1 MGGDAIAGA
10 LDGGGDFVAE
20 NSRELD
26 ERIFAAKCG
35 EVAATKSHET
45 YAQQDFA
52 GPHFGRRDFA
62 KRPRTGGVKIQRFHA
77 GLFSMLASVFI
88 GFGVFC

>member
-1 MGGDAIAGA
+1 MGGDAGAGA

-20 NSRELD
+20 DSRKFD
-26 ERIFAAKCG
+26 ERILAAKCS
-35 EVAATKSHET
+35 EIAATESHET
-45 YAQQDFA
+45 HAQQDLA